1 MTTTNELYE
10 NIAVSNL
17 SSLIDLLQ
25 KMSEIKAEQELLYQP
40 LSQLKWIA
48 DFNYVQLL
56 TIEDKEIVAKTL
68 SGPAKS
74 TVHESTVIHPNSDFF
89 SKFIGSKRTSFRL
102 KTQEVLFLSPV
113 EDPFYKD
120 NIVEIYIINQLSN
133 IKVRHALIFG
143 TRSKGGFTSGDINIL
158 SAYSRFLTASW
169 LNLLNEQSLL
179 KKNQTISNQSIR
191 QKRLN
196 EIIKQSLKQTR
207 EAKQAAEKAN
217 KSKSIFIANMSHEV
231 RTPMNAIL
239 GFSSILKRTY
249 SDSKALQYVDYIINS
264 GENLMHIINDI
275 LDLSKIEAGKIEID
289 YRPANMVDILN
300 SIKSLFSIDIEKKQ
314 LNLIIDIDP
323 NLPCNLLF
331 DELRMNQIIVNI
343 LSNAIKFTNNGY
355 IKICIYSINSTTVDN
370 AVDVAISVEDT
381 GKGIP
386 ADQFDSVFSSF
397 EQVRGQRES
406 VYGGT
411 GLGMA
416 ICKKL
421 VELMDGEISL
431 ESEVDV
437 GTTFHLMF
445 RNFEIAPEQIE
456 ASKEKFN
463 AQDYIFDAKNII
475 YLRHNELQEQIINGY
490 LNAFPFSITVVDTI
504 KDLNSAFEHLKIDLI
519 ICDTKDEQL
528 YSLLFNICH
537 LEQYQN
543 IPIIKL
549 TTSISNEV
557 LKFNEKINSF
567 ITEPFYQEELILS
580 IAQCLPCTILQPVT
594 KASEVL
600 IDNSFGLKE
609 LQYIP
614 QPLMSK
620 LIRHLFEDEPDK
632 RLDYLLTSGDI
643 EAICELGEKINQ
655 FGIQTMEP
663 AMTML
668 GDYIITQANEFNLS
682 DIETTLNFFI
692 DRYTVDNKQ
701 ILAK

>member
-1 MTTTNELYE
+1 MKTSNELYE

-25 KMSEIKAEQELLYQP
+25 KMSEMKTEQELLYQP
-40 LSQLKWIA
+40 LVQLKWIA
-48 DFNYVQLL
+48 DFHYVQLITMEGKQL
-56 TIEDKEIVAKTL
+56 AAKTL
-68 SGPAKS
+68 IGTDKS
-74 TVHESTVIHPNSDFF
+74 TIHLNTIIHADSDFF
-89 SKFIGSKRTSFRL
+89 SKFIDSKRTSIRL
-102 KTQEVLFLSPV
+102 KTDQVKFLSPV
-113 EDPFYKD
+113 EDAFYQGD
-120 NIVEIYIINQLSN
+120 VNEIYIVNQLN
-133 IKVRHALIFG
+133 TTKLRHAFIFG
-143 TRSKGGFTSGDINIL
+143 TRCKSGFTSGDINIL
-158 SAYSRFLTASW
+158 SAYSRFLAATW
-169 LNLLNEQSLL
+169 LNLLNEQSLV
-179 KKNQTISNQSIR
+179 KNNQTISKQSTR

-289 YRPANMVDILN
+289 YRPSSITEILT
-300 SIKSLFSIDIEKKQ
+300 SIRNLFSIDLEKKQ

-323 NLPCNLLF
+323 DLPCYLLF
-331 DELRMNQIIVNI
+331 DSLRMNQIIVNI
-343 LSNAIKFTNNGY
+343 LSNAIKFTDSGY
-355 IKICIYSINSTTVDN
+355 IKICVFSLNNSTVDN
-370 AVDVAISVEDT
+370 AIDLAISVEDT

-386 ADQFDSVFSSF
+386 RDQFESVFSSF

-431 ESEVDV
+431 ESEVDI
-437 GTTFHLMF
+437 GSTFHLMF
-445 RNFEIAPEQIE
+445 RNFEIAKEHAE
-456 ASKEKFN
+456 ETKEKFN

-475 YLRHNELQEQIINGY
+475 YLRHNELQEQIITGY
-490 LNAFPFSITVVDTI
+490 LNAFPFNITVVDTI
-504 KDLNSAFEHLKIDLI
+504 DELNSSFEHLKIDLV

-528 YSLLFNICH
+528 YSLLFNICN
-537 LEQYQN
+537 LEQYQS

-549 TTSISNEV
+549 TTSISNEA
-557 LKFNEKINSF
+557 LKFNEKINCF
-567 ITEPFYQEELILS
+567 ITKPFYQEELILS
-580 IAQCLPCTILQPVT
+580 IAQCLPCTILQPPSKINGV
-594 KASEVL
+594 V
-600 IDNSFGLKE
+600 IDTSFGLKE
-609 LQYIP
+609 LQFLP
-614 QPLMSK
+614 QTLMSK
-620 LIRHLFEDEPDK
+620 LLIYLFDDK
-632 RLDYLLTSGDI
+632 PHERLDYLLTSGDI
-643 EAICELGEKINQ
+643 EAISELGEKINS
-655 FGIQTMEP
+655 FGIDTMEP

-668 GDYIITQANEFNLS
+668 GDYITTQANDFNLA
-682 DIETTLNFFI
+682 DIESTLLFFI
-692 DRYTVDNKQ
+692 DKSKA
-701 ILAK
+701 IEEG

>member
-25 KMSEIKAEQELLYQP
+25 KMSEMKSEQDLLYQP

-56 TIEDKEIVAKTL
+56 TIKDKEVVAKTL
-68 SGPAKS
+68 TGNNKS
-74 TVHESTVIHPNSDFF
+74 TLPENIVIHPSSDFF
-89 SKFIGSKRTSFRL
+89 SKFIGSKRTSLRL
-102 KTQEVLFLSPV
+102 KTSNVQFLSPV

-120 NIVEIYIINQLSN
+120 SITEIYITNQLCN
-133 IKVRHALIFG
+133 IKVRHALVFG
-143 TRSKGGFTSGDINIL
+143 TRSKSGFTSGDVNIL
-158 SAYSRFLTASW
+158 SAYSRFLSASW
-169 LNLLNEQSLL
+169 INLLNEQSLV
-179 KKNQTISNQSIR
+179 KKNNTISNQSIR

-275 LDLSKIEAGKIEID
+275 LDLSKIEAGKIDID
-289 YRPANMVDILN
+289 YRPANIVEILD
-300 SIKSLFSIDIEKKQ
+300 SIRNLFSIDIEKKQ
-314 LNLIIDIDP
+314 LNLIVDIDP
-323 NLPCNLLF
+323 NLPSYLLF

-343 LSNAIKFTNNGY
+343 LSNAIKFTESGY
-355 IKICIYSINSTTVDN
+355 IKICIYSINSSTIEN
-370 AVDVAISVEDT
+370 AVDLAISIEDT

-386 ADQFDSVFSSF
+386 EDQFQSVFSSF

-416 ICKKL
+416 ICKRL

-431 ESEVDV
+431 ESEVGS

-445 RNFEIAPEQIE
+445 RNFELAPEKIE
-456 ASKEKFN
+456 PTQQKFN
-463 AQDYIFDAKNII
+463 AQDYIFDSKNII
-475 YLRHNELQEQIINGY
+475 YLRHNELQEQIISGY
-490 LNAFPFSITVVDTI
+490 LNAFPFNITVVDTI
-504 KDLNSAFEHLKIDLI
+504 KELNSAFEHLKIDLI
-519 ICDTKDEQL
+519 ICDTKDEKL
-528 YSLLFNICH
+528 YSLLFNICN
-537 LEQYQN
+537 LEQYQS

-549 TTSISNEV
+549 TTSISSEA
-557 LKFNEKINSF
+557 LKFNEKINCF
-567 ITEPFYQEELILS
+567 ITKPFYQEELILS
-580 IAQCLPCTILQPVT
+580 IAQCLPCTVLQPVIT
-594 KASEVL
+594 VPNIV

-609 LQYIP
+609 LQFIP
-614 QPLMSK
+614 QPLISK
-620 LIRHLFEDEPDK
+620 LLLHLFDGQPDEQ
-632 RLDYLLTSGDI
+632 LDYLLTSGDI

-655 FGIQTMEP
+655 FGIQSMEP

-668 GDYIITQANEFNLS
+668 GDYIITQANEFNLC
-682 DIETTLNFFI
+682 DIESTLSFFI
-692 DRYTVDNKQ
+692 EKCQ
-701 ILAK
+701 CEQKIG

>member
-1 MTTTNELYE
+1 MATTNELYE

-25 KMSEIKAEQELLYQP
+25 KMSEIKSEQELLYQP
-40 LSQLKWIA
+40 INQLKWIA

-56 TIEDKEIVAKTL
+56 SVEDKQIVAKTL
-68 SGPAKS
+68 NGSAKS
-74 TVHESTVIHPNSDFF
+74 TIPLNTIIHPNSEFF

-102 KTQEVLFLSPV
+102 KTIDVQFLSPV
-113 EDPFYKD
+113 EDAFYKD
-120 NIVEIYIINQLSN
+120 DIVEIYVINQLSN
-133 IKVRHALIFG
+133 IKVQHALIFG
-143 TRSKGGFTSGDINIL
+143 TRSKAGFTSGDINIL
-158 SAYSRFLTASW
+158 SAYSRFLAASW
-169 LNLLNEQSLL
+169 LNLLNEQSLMN
-179 KKNQTISNQSIR
+179 KNKTISNQGIR

-217 KSKSIFIANMSHEV
+217 KYKSVFIANMSHEV

-249 SDSKALQYVDYIINS
+249 SDTKALQYVDYIINS

-289 YRPANMVDILN
+289 YKPANIIEILS
-300 SIKSLFSIDIEKKQ
+300 SIKNLFSIDIEKKH
-314 LNLIIDIDP
+314 LNLIVDIDP
-323 NLPCNLLF
+323 NLPSHLSF
-331 DELRMNQIIVNI
+331 DALRMNQIIVNI
-343 LSNAIKFTNNGY
+343 LSNAIKFTDKGY

-370 AVDVAISVEDT
+370 AIDLAISVEDT

-386 ADQFDSVFSSF
+386 EDQFTSVFSSF

-431 ESEVDV
+431 ESKVDV
-437 GTTFHLMF
+437 GTTFHLLF
-445 RNFEIAPEQIE
+445 RNFEVVSEQE
-456 ASKEKFN
+456 TEPKEKFN
-463 AQDYIFDAKNII
+463 AQDYIFDKKNII
-475 YLRHNELQEQIINGY
+475 YLRHNELQEQIITGY
-490 LNAFPFSITVVDTI
+490 LNAFPFNITVVDTI
-504 KDLNSAFEHLKIDLI
+504 EELNSAFEHLKIDLI
-519 ICDTKDEQL
+519 ICDTKDDHL
-528 YSLLFNICH
+528 YDLLFNICN
-537 LEQYQN
+537 LEQFHV

-549 TTSISNEV
+549 TTSISNEA
-557 LKFNEKINSF
+557 LKFNEKISSF
-567 ITEPFYQEELILS
+567 ITKPFYQEELILS
-580 IAQCLPCTILQPVT
+580 IAECLPCTVLQPLAIIKDLV
-594 KASEVL
+594 

-609 LQYIP
+609 LQFIP
-614 QPLMSK
+614 KTLMSK
-620 LIRHLFEDEPDK
+620 LLLHLFEGQADE

-643 EAICELGEKINQ
+643 EAICDLGEKVNQ
-655 FGIQTMEP
+655 FGIDSIEP
-663 AMTML
+663 ALTML
-668 GDYIITQANEFNLS
+668 GDYLITQANEFNLS

-692 DRYTVDNKQ
+692 DTCREENINLLKD
-701 ILAK
+701 